1 MAAYLLLFITSVLLV
16 LFSDHF
22 TASHCGPQYAPTQ
35 GTDTQHRAPLA
46 DQDPTDSH
54 SRKQEIIKVT
64 EQLIEAINNG
74 DFEAYTK
81 ICDPGLTS
89 FEPEALGNLVE
100 GTEFHRFYFE
110 NALSKGKLPIHTI
123 LLNPHVHLIGDEA
136 ACIAYI
142 RLTQYIDGNG
152 MPRTMQSEET
162 RIWHRRDSKW
172 QNIHFHRSGSLTVPT
187 N

>member
-1 MAAYLLLFITSVLLV
+1 MIIISALIKLKIPTCVSVHHLQQTVTFLDVSFAA
-16 LFSDHF
+16 
-22 TASHCGPQYAPTQ
+22 
-35 GTDTQHRAPLA
+35 
-46 DQDPTDSH
+46 
-54 SRKQEIIKVT
+54 RKQEIIKVT

-142 RLTQYIDGNG
+142 RLTQYIDSNG

-187 N
+187 KYDQPQSTTIW